1 MDWSSAFYAL
11 THLANFRPE
20 AAPEAIV
27 GTRPGCILLRL
38 VRVGGPHV
46 SEKCGDSEDE
56 GKAHDA
62 MVDEIY
68 SQGQSTKYIT
78 KGKLSSGPDIM
89 VLFTSI
95 WLQFVR
101 FRYNAMDADSSLGH
115 FGSLTCDSTAT
126 TLILY

>member
-1 MDWSSAFYAL
+1 
-11 THLANFRPE
+11 
-20 AAPEAIV
+20 
-27 GTRPGCILLRL
+27 
-38 VRVGGPHV
+38 
-46 SEKCGDSEDE
+46 
-56 GKAHDA
+56 

-89 VLFTSI
+89 VLFTNI

-115 FGSLTCDSTAT
+115 FGSLTCDSTET
-126 TLILY
+126 TLILVLY